1 MSAFARLRRLL
12 SIRVPLGGT
21 VRRFGSDTRGTT
33 AIEFGMVIGPFLV
46 LVLGITTIGIQFLTS
61 HYLEYGV
68 EAAGRKL
75 RTGEA
80 QKAGMT
86 LNGFRQLFCEETSVI
101 LACDTRLVIHIKSS
115 ATFAGLMPVPACVT
129 NGALTPSTG
138 SGGDSIR
145 TKSGGASNTVVVT
158 ACYDWEFGR
167 ALWGRIWDLIS
178 PMPTAQGKTVLSAAT
193 AFRSEPFE

>member
-1 MSAFARLRRLL
+1 
-12 SIRVPLGGT
+12 
-21 VRRFGSDTRGTT
+21 
-33 AIEFGMVIGPFLV
+33 
-46 LVLGITTIGIQFLTS
+46 IQFLTS

-115 ATFAGLMPVPACVT
+115 ETFAGLMPVPACVT

-145 TKSGGASNTVVVT
+145 TQSGGASNAVVVT

-167 ALWGRIWDLIS
+167 ALWGKIWDFLS
-178 PMPTAQGKTVLSAAT
+178 PTPPTEQGLTVLSAAT